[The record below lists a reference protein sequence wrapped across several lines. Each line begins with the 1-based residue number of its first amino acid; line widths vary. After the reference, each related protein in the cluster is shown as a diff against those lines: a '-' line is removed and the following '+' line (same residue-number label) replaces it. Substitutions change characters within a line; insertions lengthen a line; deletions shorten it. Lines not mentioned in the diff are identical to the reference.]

1 MEISKTPVCI
11 FDSGRDISDAARSL
25 ARLLATVNLSRG
37 RDRTTAGGKKREKE
51 NRLFVIDASNSKPL
65 SMRFWSLLL
74 IR

>member
-25 ARLLATVNLSRG
+25 ATVNLSRG
-37 RDRTTAGGKKREKE
+37 RDRTTAEGKKREKE

-65 SMRFWSLLL
+65 SMRFWSLSL
-74 IR
+74 IG